1 MLSHP
6 RAQALF
12 HWTNVVMLRALF
24 ALAVAALLAV
34 AFTPA
39 AHADAVFH
47 TVQSP
52 LARISASSDPLQSGW
67 VVDVHMNGPVNYTHE
82 EYHLIGALPN
92 ATYNVLLNL
101 YPASATCAVGPVVPM
116 PSAAISTNTSGNG
129 NADLVLPPSAV
140 PPSLHGATIG
150 IIWQVLRGGAVQYQT
165 SCVAVSLD

>member
-12 HWTNVVMLRALF
+12 RWTNVVTVRA
-24 ALAVAALLAV
+24 ALALAIAALLAL
-34 AFTPA
+34 AFTPT

-82 EYHLIGALPN
+82 EYHLVGALPHS
-92 ATYNVLLNL
+92 TYNVLLNL
-101 YPASATCAVGPVVPM
+101 YPASATCSAGPIVPV
-116 PSAAISTNTSGNG
+116 PSSAISTNVSGNG

-140 PPSLHGATIG
+140 PPSLRGTTIG
-150 IIWQVLRGGAVQYQT
+150 IIWQILRGGVAQYQT
-165 SCVAVSLD
+165 GCVAVSLD